1 MLYDFEKTMKKATS
15 GDKEAQNTLSRN
27 ITDDLLAAEGIAL
40 ISTVGSGE
48 ALITGIVAAEDF
60 SSFFIF

>member
-1 MLYDFEKTMKKATS
+1 LR
-15 GDKEAQNTLSRN
+15 RN